1 MPQRLH
7 PITAGLV
14 DGQAEIRLR
23 EQAALL
29 DKDRDATIA
38 QPLDERSTW
47 RSQRIESLGTLAGG
61 IAHDLNNILSPILMA
76 SQILQLRETD
86 ERKLA
91 ALRVIEQGA

>member
-7 PITAGLV
+7 PITAGMV
-14 DGQAEIRLR
+14 DGQAEIRLS
-23 EQAALL
+23 EQATLL
-29 DKDRDATIA
+29 DNYRDVTIA
-38 QPLDERSTW
+38 HALDGRPT
-47 RSQRIESLGTLAGG
+47 RQSQRIESLGTFAGG